1 MGGEKKREP
10 TERVG
15 LSFPATIQSAQ
26 EVGESLGKPLL
37 EKVGIQHAKLVT
49 DGADC
54 STATVPGVLN
64 SAIGLGRVKTPG
76 GSIDAPRSRR
86 GGHARSFFRIGG
98 SFGLEV
104 LLKRIP
110 GVLSGSATA
119 DGRVSATTMPSL
131 LP

>member
-1 MGGEKKREP
+1 MGP
-10 TERVG
+10 ADG
-15 LSFPATIQSAQ
+15 LSQECPGCTQVWSAGFL
-26 EVGESLGKPLL
+26 EREAYVGRLRCCMSPM
-37 EKVGIQHAKLVT
+37 
-49 DGADC
+49 
-54 STATVPGVLN
+54 
-64 SAIGLGRVKTPG
+64 GLGRVKTPG

-86 GGHARSFFRIGG
+86 GGHARSFFRLGG

>member
-1 MGGEKKREP
+1 MLP
-10 TERVG
+10 TYSSPGNR
-15 LSFPATIQSAQ
+15 
-26 EVGESLGKPLL
+26 
-37 EKVGIQHAKLVT
+37 
-49 DGADC
+49 
-54 STATVPGVLN
+54 VPGDTGVVVHHSKNAAPMSPL
-64 SAIGLGRVKTPG
+64 GLGRVKTPG

-98 SFGLEV
+98 SLGLEV